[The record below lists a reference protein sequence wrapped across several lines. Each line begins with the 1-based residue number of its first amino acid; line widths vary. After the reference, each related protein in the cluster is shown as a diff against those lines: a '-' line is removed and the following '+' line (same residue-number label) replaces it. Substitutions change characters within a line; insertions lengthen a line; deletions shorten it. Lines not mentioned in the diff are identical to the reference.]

1 MCTAQILVPDLSRNM
16 MADINL
22 LIVKKHSI
30 DSLDSSVRG
39 LGCLIMNIAI
49 AARTTLLVSSDLA
62 R

>member
-1 MCTAQILVPDLSRNM
+1 M

-30 DSLDSSVRG
+30 DSLDSSIRG

-49 AARTTLLVSSDLA
+49 ATRATLLVSSDLA

>member
-1 MCTAQILVPDLSRNM
+1 M

-30 DSLDSSVRG
+30 DSLDSSLRG

-49 AARTTLLVSSDLA
+49 AARATLLVSSDLA

>member
-1 MCTAQILVPDLSRNM
+1 

-22 LIVKKHSI
+22 LIIKKHSI
-30 DSLDSSVRG
+30 DGLDSSVRG

-49 AARTTLLVSSDLA
+49 AARATLLVSSDLA